1 MDAVFPDRDECD
13 IEKEVSAL
21 RTQICRSRQIFDTI
35 SAKELITS
43 SHSGYCIS
51 ESFDIKMDVQLFE
64 EYVDRGMAATS
75 SFDKK
80 LAVDIY
86 RGDLLTAAYGE
97 RWLDT
102 DLHHYHMSYVTAVYT
117 LLENLAASDAY
128 NHVRHYAEKSLKIAS
143 GNSQA
148 YYWLVKAYSKLNASE
163 LADGILRRV
172 ETELVDDKY
181 RNLIEKLQNDMII

>member
-1 MDAVFPDRDECD
+1 
-13 IEKEVSAL
+13 
-21 RTQICRSRQIFDTI
+21 
-35 SAKELITS
+35 
-43 SHSGYCIS
+43 
-51 ESFDIKMDVQLFE
+51 
-64 EYVDRGMAATS
+64 
-75 SFDKK
+75 
-80 LAVDIY
+80 
-86 RGDLLTAAYGE
+86 
-97 RWLDT
+97 
-102 DLHHYHMSYVTAVYT
+102 MSYVTAVYT

>member
-51 ESFDIKMDVQLFE
+51 ESFDIKTDVQLFE

-97 RWLDT
+97 R
-102 DLHHYHMSYVTAVYT
+102 
-117 LLENLAASDAY
+117 
-128 NHVRHYAEKSLKIAS
+128 
-143 GNSQA
+143 
-148 YYWLVKAYSKLNASE
+148 
-163 LADGILRRV
+163 
-172 ETELVDDKY
+172 
-181 RNLIEKLQNDMII
+181 